1 MAGVNQNRHSSHV
14 LSKMIHSFPE
24 SLALGRGLARSLGT
38 RSASIGVHQ
47 FPDGETLV
55 RVKPSE
61 GTLAILVQCLHN
73 PNAKLIPTLLASDAL
88 RRSGAERV
96 VLVAP
101 YLPYMRQDA
110 VFHPGEPLS
119 QSVIAGSL
127 GRSFDHIVTIEPHL
141 HRTPRLGDVFPCSAH
156 AVSAAPTLARWI
168 ERTGRGSLVVGPDEE
183 SAPWI
188 RAIADLAKLPW
199 VVGRKERLGDH
210 RVRIQFPPLP
220 KCSRAVI
227 VDDIASSGGT
237 LSVAARAL
245 RREGISTIDA
255 AVVHAIFAP
264 NALSRIRAAGIRTLV
279 SCDTIPHETNAIR
292 SLAMLTPA
300 LRQLLT

>member
-1 MAGVNQNRHSSHV
+1 VNEKRHSAHK
-14 LSKMIHSFPE
+14 LSPLIHSFPDTT
-24 SLALGRGLARSLGT
+24 ALGRGLARSLGIG
-38 RSASIGVHQ
+38 SASIGIHQ

-61 GTLAILVQCLHN
+61 GTLAVLVRSLHN
-73 PNAKLIPTLLASDAL
+73 PDAKLIPTLLASDAL

-96 VLVAP
+96 ILVTP

-110 VFHPGEPLS
+110 VFRPGEPVS
-119 QSVIAGSL
+119 QNVIADIL

-141 HRTPRLGDVFPCSAH
+141 HRIHQLSDVFACSTH
-156 AVSAAPTLARWI
+156 AISAAPILARWI
-168 ERTGRGSLVVGPDEE
+168 QRTGRGSLVVGPDEE

-188 RAIADLAKLPW
+188 RAIAESAKLPW
-199 VVGRKERLGDH
+199 VVGRKERLGDR
-210 RVRIQFPPLP
+210 RVRIQFPALP

-245 RREGISTIDA
+245 HRDGVSTVDA

-264 NALSRIRAAGIRTLV
+264 QALSRIRTAGIRTLV
-279 SCDTIPHETNAIR
+279 SCDTIPHETNSVR
-292 SLAMLTPA
+292 SLPLLTSA
-300 LRQLLT
+300 LRDLLS